1 MIVCLSVCLSG
12 ILHCEGFLYCT
23 DGDSD
28 KENVDPNT
36 IIISDDDDD
45 ESVMLAA
52 LGETGR
58 PRDSDGGNADHIII
72 SDDDDESAARGET
85 GRPWWM
91 SPSAGLFGD
100 EPAASSMLAGPSSDA
115 DFFEDRVLHLRYLYQ
130 LSMEQR
136 IRLIIKEIMQGMYTI
151 IYSNIHLSSTVI
163 DILCGL
169 SICLSR
175 ERFI

>member
-1 MIVCLSVCLSG
+1 MSICLSG
-12 ILHCEGFLYCT
+12 ILYWEGFLYCT

-45 ESVMLAA
+45 DESAM
-52 LGETGR
+52 
-58 PRDSDGGNADHIII
+58 
-72 SDDDDESAARGET
+72 SAARGET

-100 EPAASSMLAGPSSDA
+100 HEPAASSTSAGPSSDA

-136 IRLIIKEIMQGMYTI
+136 IRLIIKEIMQG
-151 IYSNIHLSSTVI
+151 V
-163 DILCGL
+163 
-169 SICLSR
+169 
-175 ERFI
+175 